1 EALIDGFARTYLQS
15 GLAAWGVYRW
25 SFHAVLRAVSDQQG
39 LARRAPNADERQL
52 QFSGGG
58 PALRS
63 LAVPD
68 PLFVGGSAAKDTGA
82 DREGQTNR
90 GARRSESAA
99 TGPIDRGVRSRGLQ
113 RGVVPLPGWQGSGSG
128 QAAGA
133 VRQLGQIF
141 R

>member
-1 EALIDGFARTYLQS
+1 MVISCRTTGCIRS
-15 GLAAWGVYRW
+15 VR
-25 SFHAVLRAVSDQQG
+25 G

-58 PALRS
+58 RALRP

-90 GARRSESAA
+90 GASRSESAA
-99 TGPIDRGVRSRGLQ
+99 TGPIDRGVRDRKSTRLNSSHSQ
-113 RGVVPLPGWQGSGSG
+113 ISY
-128 QAAGA
+128 A
-133 VRQLGQIF
+133 VFCLKK
-141 R
+141 